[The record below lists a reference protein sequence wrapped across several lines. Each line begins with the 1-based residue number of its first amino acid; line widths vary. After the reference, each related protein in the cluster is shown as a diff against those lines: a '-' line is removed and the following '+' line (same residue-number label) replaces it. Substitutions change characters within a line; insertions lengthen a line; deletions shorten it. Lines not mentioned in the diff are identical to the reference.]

1 MQATLLGLA
10 IAMILALV
18 TALVGP
24 HFVDWSR
31 YRAEFEAQASR
42 MTGLDVKVAGPIDVR
57 LLPTPTLVLQQVEI
71 SRPGDASAMRAQKLG
86 LELALNSLVRGE
98 VRANDVLLEG
108 PDVLISLDKDGR
120 VDWPAPAVTFDA
132 DAVSIQQ
139 LDIVDGRAVLSDA
152 ASGSRLVLD
161 KFEFKGEV
169 RSLAGAIKG
178 EGSFYVAGQHYPYR
192 INASRMGE
200 DKGLRVRLNVD
211 PIDRP
216 VAADVEATVWTEG
229 RIPHFEGS
237 LQLARPVGR
246 AAAGAPDLITEP
258 WRVTTKIKG
267 DSAAAVLEQVE
278 FQYGP
283 DDRAIKLHGDARLN
297 FGATPQIEGVLSSP
311 QVDLDRVL
319 ALPEATRRRP
329 LVATRTFAD
338 YLTSAHLPLPVKL
351 GISVENLVLAGAT
364 LQRVSGDIRSD
375 ADSVDVQSLDFR
387 APGATQVRLSGRLN
401 VTPHGVA
408 FAGPAK
414 VESRD
419 TRALVAWLTDRS
431 DAQGIAGGSLRAEGD
446 VNFGSEAIAVER
458 LKADVDRMAI
468 EGRLA
473 YAWPSGDRPARLE
486 AALNAAEIDLDRAAA
501 LARGIFADTEFQWP
515 GEGKLALKVDKASIA
530 GVEAQRADVNLSFDQ
545 RGIDIQRL
553 AIGDFGGTAIS
564 AKGGIDSRTLTPRGT
579 ITVDLDARG
588 FDGLA
593 TVMEKFS
600 PPAAEQI
607 RRAAKKFVPAKLQLS
622 LALDPNA
629 ARTAGTPVG
638 AKLKVDGTAGAF
650 QVSLQTDAGLVSDA
664 LAPGNLPKLATVET
678 NLSGRLE
685 AADATALVALIGLD
699 GLLSVDKGRPGH
711 ISLTA
716 NGPLD
721 GRLAVDGQI
730 QAPGLDV
737 GASGT
742 LRLAGGQGA
751 TANLD
756 LKVASA
762 NVRTSRQ
769 TLPTTLTARMALADN
784 VATLSELVGKVAGTD
799 FGGRLIIGL
808 TQPAAI
814 DGDIKLGSVD
824 LPAAVANVI
833 GAPAKTGNAAAV
845 WPSDPFEPGLLATVQ
860 GRIKVSS
867 ARVALTPKLVAQDAR
882 GVLTIDSGTAS
893 FEALDGSI
901 AGGRVQGA
909 LQFQRD
915 GEELTSHASIHIA
928 GADIAEL
935 APGDGHSPLAGR
947 LTLDAEL
954 DGAGRS
960 PFAVIGSL
968 KGSSTFTL
976 QDGRI
981 ARLDPA
987 AFDAVIR
994 SVDLG
999 LPIETVRIRD
1009 RIEISARQWRPDGS
1023 AGGRRNQHQQRS
1035 GARRQ
1040 HDGAC
1045 ARGRSRRDGQHRPHR
1060 RRAGWQ
1066 GHPDRADGGGCA
1078 GKRTAGDRIE
1088 SQGPARWA
1096 ATCARCHGAFKLA
1109 CAARGR
1115 SAGQA
1120 S

>member
-1 MQATLLGLA
+1 MRA
-10 IAMILALV
+10 AL
-18 TALVGP
+18 TAL
-24 HFVDWSR
+24 
-31 YRAEFEAQASR
+31 
-42 MTGLDVKVAGPIDVR
+42 
-57 LLPTPTLVLQQVEI
+57 
-71 SRPGDASAMRAQKLG
+71 RPSWK
-86 LELALNSLVRGE
+86 NS
-98 VRANDVLLEG
+98 
-108 PDVLISLDKDGR
+108 
-120 VDWPAPAVTFDA
+120 
-132 DAVSIQQ
+132 
-139 LDIVDGRAVLSDA
+139 
-152 ASGSRLVLD
+152 
-161 KFEFKGEV
+161 
-169 RSLAGAIKG
+169 
-178 EGSFYVAGQHYPYR
+178 
-192 INASRMGE
+192 
-200 DKGLRVRLNVD
+200 
-211 PIDRP
+211 
-216 VAADVEATVWTEG
+216 
-229 RIPHFEGS
+229 
-237 LQLARPVGR
+237 
-246 AAAGAPDLITEP
+246 
-258 WRVTTKIKG
+258 
-267 DSAAAVLEQVE
+267 
-278 FQYGP
+278 
-283 DDRAIKLHGDARLN
+283 
-297 FGATPQIEGVLSSP
+297 
-311 QVDLDRVL
+311 
-319 ALPEATRRRP
+319 RRR
-329 LVATRTFAD
+329 
-338 YLTSAHLPLPVKL
+338 
-351 GISVENLVLAGAT
+351 
-364 LQRVSGDIRSD
+364 QRNR
-375 ADSVDVQSLDFR
+375 F
-387 APGATQVRLSGRLN
+387 
-401 VTPHGVA
+401 
-408 FAGPAK
+408 
-414 VESRD
+414 
-419 TRALVAWLTDRS
+419 
-431 DAQGIAGGSLRAEGD
+431 
-446 VNFGSEAIAVER
+446 
-458 LKADVDRMAI
+458 
-468 EGRLA
+468 
-473 YAWPSGDRPARLE
+473 
-486 AALNAAEIDLDRAAA
+486 
-501 LARGIFADTEFQWP
+501 
-515 GEGKLALKVDKASIA
+515 
-530 GVEAQRADVNLSFDQ
+530 
-545 RGIDIQRL
+545 
-553 AIGDFGGTAIS
+553 
-564 AKGGIDSRTLTPRGT
+564 
-579 ITVDLDARG
+579 
-588 FDGLA
+588 
-593 TVMEKFS
+593 
-600 PPAAEQI
+600 